1 MINFNHN
8 SNPTVMKTVYLF
20 WIFILCNSVSAQEQ
34 LNEIDL
40 QKYLNKEVQYC
51 DQVFGTFVTKGE
63 KQVIL
68 LNLGA
73 EYPNHMLVVAIF
85 QDNWKNFD
93 YKPEEFLKNKTIC
106 VKGKLVLYKGKPEI
120 IVKYPKQI
128 SLKEE

>member
-1 MINFNHN
+1 
-8 SNPTVMKTVYLF
+8 MKTVYLF